1 VIEPRCLKPKFI
13 CRLPWG
19 EKNGIDEGLNAL
31 NKSAGALHPL

>member
-1 VIEPRCLKPKFI
+1 
-13 CRLPWG
+13 LPWG